1 MKRFIY
7 SSVCASS
14 MSHQLCSAESQGMKS
29 PFPAGLGLLP
39 KLSRLQAHTRHSTL
53 TQGCLAPGWA
63 AGQGMKLGWALLNTD
78 KLWWALGGPPA
89 REQLL
94 SSAIPGI
101 IFRSFL
107 PTLRCTFLTV
117 LYQLFNNYLLY
128 FYSKQGAIFSSILH
142 EKIKLIKLSHF
153 CYFSFRT
160 FKCFLT
166 LQVKF

>member
-107 PTLRCTFLTV
+107 PTLRCSGAVMYLSNCIIPAVQQLSPLFLFQTGCNIFFNITRKNQINKTEPF
-117 LYQLFNNYLLY
+117 LLLF
-128 FYSKQGAIFSSILH
+128 F
-142 EKIKLIKLSHF
+142 
-153 CYFSFRT
+153 
-160 FKCFLT
+160 
-166 LQVKF
+166 